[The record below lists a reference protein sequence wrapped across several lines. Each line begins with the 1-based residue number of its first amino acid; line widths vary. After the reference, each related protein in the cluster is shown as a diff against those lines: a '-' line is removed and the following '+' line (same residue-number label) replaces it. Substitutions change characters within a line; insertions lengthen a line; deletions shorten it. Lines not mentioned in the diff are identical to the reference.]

1 MEIQLFNSS
10 QFGELRT
17 TIQDNKIWFCLVDV
31 CRALNLSN
39 PRKVKSQLK
48 GAGVTTSY
56 GGVQTGIKS
65 DGTPAMQQVEL
76 NFIDEPNLYRC
87 IFQSRK
93 KEAERFQD
101 WVFNEVLPSIRE
113 TGGYIPVKEEETPEM
128 IMARAL
134 RIAEQTIANHRQ
146 QLDIA
151 RGTIALQEK
160 EIQTLSPKAEY
171 TDKVLQ
177 SNSTLTTN
185 QIALELGMTAIALNK
200 FLSDAGIQYRQGN
213 AWLLKSQYRDK
224 GYSELKTYSYLD
236 RDGKIQTRSQMVW
249 TESGR
254 MFIHSLKAEIYGN

>member
-31 CRALNLSN
+31 CRALGLNQVS
-39 PRKVKSQLK
+39 RVKSRLN
-48 GAGVTTSY
+48 GAGVTTNKGVSQTTNQY
-56 GGVQTGIKS
+56 GVITEQT
-65 DGTPAMQQVEL
+65 VEL

-151 RGTIALQEK
+151 RGTIALQDK

-254 MFIHSLKAEIYGN
+254 MFIHSLKTEIYGN